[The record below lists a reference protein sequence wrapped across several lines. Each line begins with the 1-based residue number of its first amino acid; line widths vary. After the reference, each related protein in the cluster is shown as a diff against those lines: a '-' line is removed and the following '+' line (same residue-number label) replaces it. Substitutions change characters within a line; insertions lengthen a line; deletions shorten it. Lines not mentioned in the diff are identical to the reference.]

1 MNLLEKNPETGK
13 ITQYHSFIGEIMFS
27 DIFEQVNNVKEL
39 KFIILNLCASMETA
53 ANDWYSDNVEPY
65 VDPFC
70 INYDYREE

>member
-1 MNLLEKNPETGK
+1 
-13 ITQYHSFIGEIMFS
+13 MFS
-27 DIFEQVNNVKEL
+27 DIFEQVNNVKDL

-70 INYDYREE
+70 INYDYMEE